1 MQRWCHMHAGTAT
14 VGGTGTGAVAGTG
27 TAAMGMTGIATVA
40 ESMAMTGN
48 KAGMGGEVRQDS
60 CCCFALF
67 AHCTVS
73 ALFMIVLCDG

>member
-1 MQRWCHMHAGTAT
+1 
-14 VGGTGTGAVAGTG
+14 
-27 TAAMGMTGIATVA
+27 MGMTGIATVA